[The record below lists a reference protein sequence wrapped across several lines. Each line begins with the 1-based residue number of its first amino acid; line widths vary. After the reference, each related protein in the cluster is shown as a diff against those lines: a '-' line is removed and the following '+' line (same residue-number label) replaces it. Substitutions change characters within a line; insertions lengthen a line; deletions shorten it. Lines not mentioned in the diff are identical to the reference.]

1 MDKLFRHLNPKT
13 TLDIGAHVGGFTRSL
28 LTQFPNCQV
37 IMVEANP
44 KCESH
49 LQNIGVKYEMVAL
62 SDYNGVAN
70 LYIENNDDIGT
81 GASLYKENT
90 NWYSEGKKQTVTTKR
105 LDDCNYFDGAP
116 IDLIKM
122 DVQGSELDVV
132 KGGLNTIKNATF
144 VMMET
149 SLLQYNQGAP
159 LIDSVVERMI
169 SLDFC
174 MWDIVE
180 YHKLSDGT
188 IFQLDILFKNLKQ

>member
-1 MDKLFRHLNPKT
+1 
-13 TLDIGAHVGGFTRSL
+13 
-28 LTQFPNCQV
+28 
-37 IMVEANP
+37 MVEANP

-105 LDDCNYFDGAP
+105 LDDCNYFNGAP